1 MTPTELPVKREPSPE
16 GFVLAMAGS
25 FVGGTV
31 LGGLGLL
38 LGMLWS
44 ERFMPNAELEGIVPL
59 MVGAAAGAW
68 IGPPLFVW
76 IMLKMGGRSAPA
88 PTAALLVAALPVWA
102 LVSVPSFT
110 WLTQKTAGDAGPGR
124 FVETILLPMILL
136 MPPAYVSRWLVLHN
150 ERVRAKREETSS

>member
-1 MTPTELPVKREPSPE
+1 MAPTDLPERPQPSRP
-16 GFVLAMAGS
+16 GFLLAMAGS

-31 LGGLGLL
+31 LGGLGLF

-44 ERFMPNAELEGIVPL
+44 ERFMPNAELEAIVPVL
-59 MVGAAAGAW
+59 VGAAVGAW
-68 IGPPLFVW
+68 AGPPLCVW
-76 IMLKMGGRSAPA
+76 ILLKVGDRSAPA

-110 WLTQKTAGDAGPGR
+110 WLLQKTAGDAGPGR
-124 FVETILLPMILL
+124 LVETFLLPLVLL
-136 MPPAYVSRWLVLHN
+136 VPPAYASRWLVLHN

>member
-1 MTPTELPVKREPSPE
+1 MAPTDLPERPQPTRP
-16 GFVLAMAGS
+16 GFLLTMAGS

-31 LGGLGLL
+31 LGGLGLF

-44 ERFMPNAELEGIVPL
+44 ERFMPNADLEGIVPL
-59 MVGAAAGAW
+59 LVGAAAGAW
-68 IGPPLFVW
+68 VGPPLCVW
-76 IMLKMGGRSAPA
+76 ILLKVGDRSAPA

-110 WLTQKTAGDAGPGR
+110 WLMQRTAGDAGPGR
-124 FVETILLPMILL
+124 FVETFLLPLILLV
-136 MPPAYVSRWLVLHN
+136 PPAYASRWLVLHN